1 MNQILVNEKV
11 IVTPEF
17 RRKKKVYKFNFFLS
31 VFLVCTLFSCYI
43 YAEYDRNKS
52 EEVSQQILLS
62 LEDTAEEIENTEDTT
77 TISVEEDVI
86 VVKLLANNNEN
97 EEENIVN
104 ITDIVNNNSNNESN
118 NSNDNSSA
126 QPQQQSKIVESVSD
140 SGKSY
145 YTEAILKIPKI
156 GIEYPVLS
164 DTSDELL
171 KISVNKLH
179 GPDPNEVGNYVI
191 VGHNY
196 KSGKMFGKL
205 SQMAI
210 GDTFELKDTSN
221 RTITYKI
228 YDIYTVE
235 PTDVKCTS
243 QLTGG
248 KKEVTLI
255 TCKNSGK
262 QRLIVKAREIEN

>member
-17 RRKKKVYKFNFFLS
+17 RRKKKIYKFNFFLS
-31 VFLVCTLFSCYI
+31 VFLICSLFSCYI

-52 EEVSQQILLS
+52 EEVSKEILLS
-62 LEDTAEEIENTEDTT
+62 IGDDAVELENTEDTT
-77 TISVEEDVI
+77 TISVEEDVL
-86 VVKLLANNNEN
+86 VVKLLASN
-97 EEENIVN
+97 EEEENVVD
-104 ITDIVNNNSNNESN
+104 ITEIMSNSE
-118 NSNDNSSA
+118 
-126 QPQQQSKIVESVSD
+126 PQQQSKIVESVTKN
-140 SGKSY
+140 GTSY
-145 YTEAILKIPKI
+145 YTESILKIPKL

-196 KSGKMFGKL
+196 RSGKMFGKL
-205 SQMAI
+205 SKMVV
-210 GDTFELKDTSN
+210 GDTLELKDTSD
-221 RTITYKI
+221 RVITYKV

-243 QLTGG
+243 QLTNG
-248 KKEVTLI
+248 KREVTLI

-262 QRLIVKAREIEN
+262 QRLVVKAREI